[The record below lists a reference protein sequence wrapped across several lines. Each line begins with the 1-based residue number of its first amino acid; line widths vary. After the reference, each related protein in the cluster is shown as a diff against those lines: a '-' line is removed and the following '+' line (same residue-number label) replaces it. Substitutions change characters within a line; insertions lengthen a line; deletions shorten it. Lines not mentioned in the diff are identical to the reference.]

1 MNSAAPYP
9 SDFRSLDPRG
19 FLGFPASRDDNPIEL
34 DGDIVLLT
42 GANGAG
48 KSSLLEAVAFRE
60 TGGTHRETLKHLI
73 HPPKTGER
81 KFSLRFDDCLLESD
95 GEGLVASPPS
105 WWQPKPSD
113 PNDRRR
119 HARTVYFHPA
129 YLRELFEEE
138 KPDGAGILDLL
149 APAPPAVDK
158 LKRILKEAGLALD
171 SEIAKLTQN
180 LGSLSKIEVDQTRRS
195 HRDGLVAKINDW
207 REPLCGHFAK
217 LNGRTVSDSWRG
229 ELFNLAESIISSLG
243 ERGQSLGVSKL
254 STPSEILRVVAAA
267 ARLAIPALPSTPI
280 PSESHPALSS
290 ATLDAIERIAVHDW
304 DNARQILLSR
314 KVVST
319 GPDPSTQTLR
329 EKRDAVRRIRNALGR
344 GESKFPE
351 WIAEL
356 RTRTPLWRE
365 IQSASN
371 PPVHWPASFATWTNQ
386 MADLAESWSSIESEW
401 SSWSAQ
407 LEDEEKQLSHDLGH
421 REAEAARLVGFQ
433 KLSDALRPWLDAN
446 PASLTPLSSAPTPSD
461 FVRAIR
467 EPAELAVPIQS
478 PAAHPAE
485 KVALACETWS
495 EWERKVEES
504 AARQRS
510 PDFIRRSRNL
520 NRLQELQ
527 KAIKTESGTST
538 KGRLGQLRQE
548 AIRNLLKPLER
559 FLDASADIFRLFDNI
574 TPIRLTPGEGERNA
588 DRLTLRVGNPP
599 REIGQCSSGQRSQLG
614 LLLFLALHYGLRDTY
629 RSRVLCLDEVTSS
642 FDLAQIPRLALLLRQ
657 IAYAPQGSEFRRRI
671 FIASHNETFS
681 QRLAE
686 MLIPPAGNYS
696 LRIVRFTGYDPTVG
710 PFVDSFQLRN
720 ATALHAGNLAAY
732 LRHRYGP
739 AAHA

>member
-1 MNSAAPYP
+1 MNFAAPTP
-9 SDFRSLDPRG
+9 SDFSSLDPRG
-19 FLGFPASRDDNPIEL
+19 FLGFPPSRDDKPIEL

-95 GEGLVASPPS
+95 SEGLVASPPS
-105 WWQPKPSD
+105 WWQPKPGD
-113 PNDRRR
+113 TKDRRR

-138 KPDGAGILDLL
+138 KPDGAGIIDLL

-158 LKRILKEAGLALD
+158 LKRILKDNVSALD
-171 SEIAKLTQN
+171 SEIANLTQN
-180 LGSLSKIEVDQTRRS
+180 LGSLSKTEVDQTRRNR
-195 HRDGLVAKINDW
+195 RDELSAKVKEW
-207 REPLCGHFAK
+207 REPLDGHFAK
-217 LNGRTVSDSWRG
+217 LTGRTVSDAWRG
-229 ELFNLAESIISSLG
+229 ELSNLAESIISSLG
-243 ERGQSLGVSKL
+243 ERGQNLGVSKL
-254 STPSEILRVVAAA
+254 SSPSEILRVVAAA
-267 ARLAIPALPSTPI
+267 ARLAIPARQSTPI
-280 PSESHPALSS
+280 SSESRPAISR
-290 ATLDAIERIAVHDW
+290 ATLDAIGRIAVHDW

-319 GPDPSTQTLR
+319 GPDPSIQTLR
-329 EKRDAVRRIRNALGR
+329 EKRDAVRRLRNALGR

-356 RTRTPLWRE
+356 RTRTTLWRD
-365 IQSASN
+365 IRSAGN
-371 PPVHWPASFATWTNQ
+371 PPVPWPASFANWTNEIVQ
-386 MADLAESWSSIESEW
+386 MAESWSSIESEW
-401 SSWSAQ
+401 SEWSAR
-407 LEDEEKQLSHDLGH
+407 LEDQEKQFSHDL
-421 REAEAARLVGFQ
+421 EYSETEAAKLVGFQ
-433 KLSDALRPWLDAN
+433 KLSDVLRPWLDAN
-446 PASLTPLSSAPTPSD
+446 PTSLTPLSSAPTPTD
-461 FVRAIR
+461 FVQVIR
-467 EPAELAVPIQS
+467 EPAELSVPIQS
-478 PAAHPAE
+478 AAPHPAE

-504 AARQRS
+504 AAQQRS
-510 PDFIRRSRNL
+510 PEFISRSRNL

-559 FLDASADIFRLFDNI
+559 FLDASADNFRLFDNI
-574 TPIRLTPGEGERNA
+574 TPIRLTPDEGERSA

-599 REIGQCSSGQRSQLG
+599 REISQCSSGQRSQLG

-629 RSRVLCLDEVTSS
+629 HSRVLCLDEVTSS

-657 IAYAPQGSEFRRRI
+657 IAYAPQGSAFRRRI
-671 FIASHNETFS
+671 FIASHNEAFS

-686 MLIPPAGNYS
+686 MLTPPAGNYS
-696 LRIVRFTGYDPTVG
+696 LRVVRFTGYDPDAG
-710 PFVDSFQLRN
+710 PLVDSFQMRN
-720 ATALHAGNLAAY
+720 STALNDGNLAY
-732 LRHRYGP
+732 FTHRYGP